1 MQDFED
7 LVVIFKNLHQCQSAD
22 EVFEIVDTYG
32 KSLGFEA
39 SIMAFCG
46 RLIIKSEGIPPYLTS
61 ASPEWVARYMELDLY
76 SVDPITQMTMR
87 SCRPFTYEE
96 AYSTPTAETR
106 KYQKEAAAYGL
117 EYGWAVPVH
126 KKSMPPGVIS
136 YAGRKKVELEPL
148 AILEM
153 AVIAM
158 FAFDR
163 VSEYFAQA
171 VPEIGLKMTDRER
184 DVLTLVARGKTNW
197 EIGTVLSISEY
208 SVRDYLKTLSVK
220 LRTTNRAHSV
230 ARAIQLG
237 LIVP

>member
-1 MQDFED
+1 VQDFED

-22 EVFEIVDTYG
+22 EVFERVDTYG

-96 AYSTPTAETR
+96 AYSTLTAETR
-106 KYQKEAAAYGL
+106 KYQKE
-117 EYGWAVPVH
+117 
-126 KKSMPPGVIS
+126 
-136 YAGRKKVELEPL
+136 
-148 AILEM
+148 
-153 AVIAM
+153 
-158 FAFDR
+158 
-163 VSEYFAQA
+163 SEYFAQA
-171 VPEIGLKMTDRER
+171 VPEIAMKMTDRER